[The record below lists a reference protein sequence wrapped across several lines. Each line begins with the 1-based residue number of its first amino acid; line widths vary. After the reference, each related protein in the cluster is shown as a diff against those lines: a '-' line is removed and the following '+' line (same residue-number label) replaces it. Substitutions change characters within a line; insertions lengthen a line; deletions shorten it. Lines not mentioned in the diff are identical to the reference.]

1 MSKKPIIQT
10 STVRTAIEV
19 SFAVSPLDYGTI
31 TVPVGTV
38 VERHYD
44 ERGKWSDWFVKNPM
58 PLCPDNF
65 KINGEVPE
73 GGFFMHDAKYYGI
86 SIPNANVEAG
96 HTPLKTHKA
105 HHY

>member
-1 MSKKPIIQT
+1 MSKKPTTQT

-19 SFAVSPLDYGTI
+19 SFAVGTLDYGTI

-44 ERGKWSDWFVKNPM
+44 ERGMWSDWFVSYPTK
-58 PLCPDNF
+58 LCPDSY

-73 GGFFMHDAKYYGI
+73 HGLFMHDAIHYGI
-86 SIPNANVEAG
+86 TIPNANVEAG

-105 HHY
+105 YHI